1 MSSDID
7 LDDLLDE
14 VLNDSAP
21 KQSDDMLDSVMDE
34 LLPVAPASK
43 LPENLKYP
51 ELSSLDPETRNEWTK
66 TIEVDEAVMK
76 LKSAKP
82 LSNAYQGKEANTK
95 SESLQEVLSFLLKE
109 ESLDP
114 ACIAT
119 LCNDK
124 NMMDLFAKELG
135 KRIKSVIRL
144 SDKDLADSR
153 FCALRQLLSC

>member
-51 ELSSLDPETRNEWTK
+51 ELSSLDTDTRNEWTK

-76 LKSAKP
+76 LKSTKP
-82 LSNAYQGKEANTK
+82 LSNAYQGKDTNIK

-114 ACIAT
+114 SCIAT
-119 LCNDK
+119 ICSDK
-124 NMMDLFAKELG
+124 NVMDLFAKELG
-135 KRIKSVIRL
+135 KRIKGIIRL

-153 FCALRQLLSC
+153 FCALRALLSC

>member
-51 ELSSLDPETRNEWTK
+51 EL
-66 TIEVDEAVMK
+66 
-76 LKSAKP
+76 
-82 LSNAYQGKEANTK
+82 
-95 SESLQEVLSFLLKE
+95 
-109 ESLDP
+109 
-114 ACIAT
+114 
-119 LCNDK
+119 
-124 NMMDLFAKELG
+124 
-135 KRIKSVIRL
+135 
-144 SDKDLADSR
+144 
-153 FCALRQLLSC
+153 